1 MIHSVCSTYVPI
13 VGDDDFEPIDS
24 DDRTQ
29 GIAPGQGPG
38 PTNTLPSQQPPPVAV
53 AVVAPPQ
60 VVMIPLPQSQWVV
73 GTPVECN
80 YGAKG
85 ELRPEE

>member
-1 MIHSVCSTYVPI
+1 MIA
-13 VGDDDFEPIDS
+13 GDDDFEPVGS

-29 GIAPGQGPG
+29 GLAPGQGLAPN
-38 PTNTLPSQQPPPVAV
+38 PPSQQIPLAAV
-53 AVVAPPQ
+53 AATPSPQ
-60 VVMIPLPQSQWVV
+60 VVMVPLPQSQWVV

-85 ELRPEE
+85 E